1 MSQFPHLYNEN
12 NNNSYCTWWLQWL
25 NKFINIDLTV
35 PAGFTTIV
43 NIIKN
48 DINSREKKK
57 MSKCWRL
64 LQMKRNYWEF
74 SIWSPREGVAK
85 KCPSWNVSLEKH
97 RRKKGLEVAI
107 EPAGQY
113 SHPLFCSTYTG
124 GKPSFHLKGL

>member
-57 MSKCWRL
+57 WASAEVFCKWRGITGSSV
-64 LQMKRNYWEF
+64 YDHPE
-74 SIWSPREGVAK
+74 RE
-85 KCPSWNVSLEKH
+85 
-97 RRKKGLEVAI
+97 
-107 EPAGQY
+107 
-113 SHPLFCSTYTG
+113 
-124 GKPSFHLKGL
+124 